1 MNNPFSNV
9 FHETDKRLSVTEQD
23 MERTQVW
30 TIEFSYRDIADT
42 VIGVR
47 MLAISEQDA
56 VVLAENYIMD
66 VLDVDVSTWER
77 LTTKGDK

>member
-1 MNNPFSNV
+1 
-9 FHETDKRLSVTEQD
+9 

-77 LTTKGDK
+77 LTTKEGDK

>member
-1 MNNPFSNV
+1 
-9 FHETDKRLSVTEQD
+9 